1 MGITNLFVSMK
12 SSLRLFIY
20 ILSFATSFGNP
31 IQDSIN
37 SDKGTTLDPIS
48 NHIAPFDS
56 EVTPQ
61 KEEDISIESINPWNY
76 STMFFLFSS
85 LSIILV
91 FCGIYGVS
99 KFTSV
104 EEKEFVKFS
113 CPKTRD
119 GWYADNLL
127 ASEKK
132 VLSQCNIKKEDFVV
146 VWS

>member
-1 MGITNLFVSMK
+1 ME
-12 SSLRLFIY
+12 
-20 ILSFATSFGNP
+20 
-31 IQDSIN
+31 DSIN
-37 SDKGTTLDPIS
+37 SDKGSILDVTSKQIVPL
-48 NHIAPFDS
+48 NS

-76 STMFFLFSS
+76 LTMFFLFSS

-132 VLSQCNIKKEDFVV
+132 VLSECNIREEDFVV
-146 VWS
+146 IWS